1 MYIYIWFHKCDG
13 RIYSSIYKY
22 NYNKRLNS
30 IRTWCK
36 THVLPLQS
44 QHATSFYHIFKNKY
58 NCGAQVIYGP
68 GPFTRGESR
77 GPSRGGLWPKPDKIK
92 PEKSLGYIQGLFG
105 PRQDL
110 KSHRSEGQKGYRTKL
125 ERASKISRESC
136 PYCHSILC
144 T

>member
-68 GPFTRGESR
+68 GSFTRGESR

-92 PEKSLGYIQGLFG
+92 PGKSLGYIQG
-105 PRQDL
+105 
-110 KSHRSEGQKGYRTKL
+110 
-125 ERASKISRESC
+125 
-136 PYCHSILC
+136 
-144 T
+144 